1 MTSQRAGAQLGRRH
15 AGRIGFLGRV
25 RFVGPLV
32 VILCALGVYSPQVSA
47 SSSTVVRLDGGRVSK
62 FKWDV
67 LASEGGSRKRPC
79 LQIELERLHH
89 RSPAEIQLGEVSCR
103 PVQPLPNLLGV
114 VDELDHP
121 NVTVIAMAFPRAARS
136 VSLFFAG
143 KKKDL
148 TMPLKLL
155 SRYKAAKAG
164 LVPFRYGAVA
174 FKGQSCLSRFVTH
187 AKDGTVLDDGGPM
200 RCQG

>member
-1 MTSQRAGAQLGRRH
+1 MRRARC
-15 AGRIGFLGRV
+15 AGTLI
-25 RFVGPLV
+25 
-32 VILCALGVYSPQVSA
+32 VIVCALVVYSPEVSA
-47 SSSTVVRLDGGRVSK
+47 SSSTPVHLDGGPVSK

-79 LQIELERLHH
+79 LKIVLERLRH
-89 RSPAEIQLGEVSCR
+89 RSPVEIQLGEVSCR

-143 KKKDL
+143 KKKDR
-148 TMPLKLL
+148 TMHLRLL
-155 SRYKAAKAG
+155 SRYKAAKAR
-164 LVPFRYGAVA
+164 LVPFRYGAIA

-187 AKDGTVLDDGGPM
+187 AKDGTVLDDGGAM
-200 RCQG
+200 HCQG